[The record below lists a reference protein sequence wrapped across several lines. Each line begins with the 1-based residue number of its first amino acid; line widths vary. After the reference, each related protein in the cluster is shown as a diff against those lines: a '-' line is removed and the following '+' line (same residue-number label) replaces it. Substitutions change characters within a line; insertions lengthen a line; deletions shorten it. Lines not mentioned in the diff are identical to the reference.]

1 MIEFKI
7 ISGREFKEEEWE
19 LRLNVENSLA
29 VTAEDLRSGYSG
41 GVRMYVVT
49 DVWVLGQNERILAR
63 YHWTSMSIKTPHKN
77 TRRNFCDLKKKNKT
91 KNNKTKNLTS
101 WVY

>member
-7 ISGREFKEEEWE
+7 ISAREFKEKEWE

-29 VTAEDLRSGYSG
+29 VTVEDLRSGYSG
-41 GVRMYVVT
+41 GVRM
-49 DVWVLGQNERILAR
+49 WVLGQNERSLAR

-77 TRRNFCDLKKKNKT
+77 TRRNFCN
-91 KNNKTKNLTS
+91 
-101 WVY
+101 

>member
-49 DVWVLGQNERILAR
+49 DVGLGP
-63 YHWTSMSIKTPHKN
+63 K
-77 TRRNFCDLKKKNKT
+77 
-91 KNNKTKNLTS
+91 
-101 WVY
+101 